1 VKAGIIPEPVPDERG
16 RLRYATTHKE
26 GCRQLRHHYA
36 SVMLHGGVS
45 VKELA
50 EYLGH
55 HDPAFT
61 LMVYSHLIPE
71 SHDRAREVFDNRMF
85 RPRAVAD

>member
-1 VKAGIIPEPVPDERG
+1 
-16 RLRYATTHKE
+16 
-26 GCRQLRHHYA
+26 
-36 SVMLHGGVS
+36 MLHGGVS

-61 LMVYSHLIPE
+61 LRVYSHLIAG
-71 SHDRAREVFDNRMF
+71 SHDRARQVFDAAMF
-85 RPRAVAD
+85 RPRAVADGTYTEWRPG

>member
-1 VKAGIIPEPVPDERG
+1 M
-16 RLRYATTHKE
+16 
-26 GCRQLRHHYA
+26 RHYYA

-61 LMVYSHLIPE
+61 LRVYSHLVPA
-71 SHDRAREVFDNRMF
+71 SHERARQVFDAHLF
-85 RPRAVAD
+85 RPRAVAGGTVTERGQL